1 MRMLRIN
8 GSRLLEDL
16 KELGRIGGTP
26 DGGVSRP
33 AMSPAD
39 VAGREWYRGR
49 VEAAGLH
56 FREDSAGNL
65 SAVLAADDPTART
78 LLTGSHLDTV
88 PNGGRFDGALG
99 ALAALEALRTIR
111 EADLRLPVHLEAMSF
126 TDEEGEM
133 QDLLGSRALAGTLTS
148 RDLDQARRGR
158 EELGAG
164 MRRLGIT
171 PQGILAA
178 RREPQDLVAFV
189 ELHIEQGARLE
200 ATGVDIGV
208 VTSIVGIRSH
218 WLRFV
223 GQAAHAG
230 TAPMDER
237 RDALWGAAAF
247 VRDAW
252 ELVMSRFSPG
262 VVNCGQIHVQP
273 GAFNIVPAEVR
284 LALELRHGT
293 EPLLDEM
300 EDALL
305 GLAEEVARGHH
316 LALETEPAAQCISAS
331 MNETIMEAI
340 EKAATELGLRHMRLM
355 SFAGHDTQAMSAI
368 TPSGMLFVPSVDGI
382 SHSPSEFTRPED
394 LLNGANTLLHTLLEL
409 VPGSG

>member
-1 MRMLRIN
+1 MLRIN
-8 GSRLLEDL
+8 ESRLLEDL
-16 KELGRIGGTP
+16 EALAKIGGTP

-39 VAGREWYRGR
+39 VAGREWFRGR
-49 VEAAGLH
+49 VEAAGLQ
-56 FREDSAGNL
+56 FRGDSAGNL
-65 SAVLAADDPTART
+65 SAVLAADDPAART
-78 LLTGSHLDTV
+78 LLSGSHLDTV

-99 ALAALEALRTIR
+99 VLAALEALRTIR
-111 EADLRLPVHLEAMSF
+111 EAGLSLPVHLEAVSF

-133 QDLLGSRALAGTLTS
+133 QDQVGSQALAGTLTS
-148 RDLDQARRGR
+148 RDLDQPRGGR
-158 EELGAG
+158 EKLGAG

-171 PQGILAA
+171 PQGVLAA
-178 RREPQDLVAFV
+178 RRDPQDLIGFV

-200 ATGVDIGV
+200 AAGVDIGV

-218 WLRFV
+218 WLRFI

-237 RDALWGAAAF
+237 HDALWGAAAF
-247 VRDAW
+247 VQGAR
-252 ELVMSRFSPG
+252 ELVMRRFSPG
-262 VVNCGQIHVQP
+262 VVNCGQTHVQP

-305 GLAEEVARGHH
+305 GLAEEVARGHR
-316 LALETEPAAQCISAS
+316 LALETEPAARCVSAS
-331 MNETIMEAI
+331 MNETVMKAI
-340 EKAATELGLRHMRLM
+340 EKAATELGLSYMRLM

-382 SHSPSEFTRPED
+382 SHNPDEFTRPED

-409 VPGSG
+409 GSRSE